1 MIHLDVKSTREKR
14 VVLDVPGESLSL
26 LMENMALTSPVMVDV
41 TVARANDKWR
51 VSGTLAYRV
60 ERACARCLEPFPMEQ
75 ISRVDRLFGV
85 GVDPGLGKK
94 NIAMEDDLTWLENGE
109 LTIQELVQEEI
120 LLDSPMRSLCDE
132 GCRGLCPDCGVN
144 RNQNPCHC
152 DGKVREG
159 PFSRLKDLKLS

>member
-14 VVLDVPGESLSL
+14 VALEVPGESLPLIRESMVL
-26 LMENMALTSPVMVDV
+26 VCPVAVDV

-60 ERACARCLEPFPMEQ
+60 ERACARCLEPFQTEET
-75 ISRVDRLFGV
+75 SRVDRLFGV
-85 GVDPGLGKK
+85 GVDPGQSKK
-94 NIAMEDDLTWLENGE
+94 NVAMDDDLTWLENGE
-109 LTIQELVQEEI
+109 LVIQELVQEEI
-120 LLDSPMRSLCDE
+120 LLDSPMRVLCDE

-159 PFSRLKDLKLS
+159 PFSRLKDLKVS